1 MNKSIYEAKPCSTE
15 KQRGGIGCQ
24 DDVDPEDFDYFIQE
38 LQELI
43 KDSPST
49 MQARFAKVI
58 VSLRQRKSEIKEV
71 LNSYF
76 KDKESKKK
84 RDPTIIFQAIEDQ
97 VDGSVTKEELHSLAL
112 RMAQTREQMAK
123 SSVAVNKKA
132 TQVTAGAP

>member
-1 MNKSIYEAKPCSTE
+1 MNAKPFVP
-15 KQRGGIGCQ
+15 QRSNEEGIRMSN

-76 KDKESKKK
+76 KDKRKKK
-84 RDPTIIFQAIEDQ
+84 RSTIIFQALRIK
-97 VDGSVTKEELHSLAL
+97 SYVTK
-112 RMAQTREQMAK
+112 
-123 SSVAVNKKA
+123 KKLILWL
-132 TQVTAGAP
+132 